1 MTIRT
6 LAKATVVSALLLA
19 PVSGAYAYS
28 IHVLNGVYTIKCENG
43 VTSTGSTLQVSHAE
57 AAYFC
62 RVRGSSMTT
71 GKSDAAP
78 KAQLAPKKQIAPG
91 R

>member
-1 MTIRT
+1 MTIKAI
-6 LAKATVVSALLLA
+6 AKAAIASVLLLA
-19 PVSGAYAYS
+19 PVTGAYAYS

-43 VTSTGSTLQVSHAE
+43 VTSTGTTLQVSHAQ

-62 RVRGSSMTT
+62 KVRGSSMTT
-71 GKSDAAP
+71 NKGDAAP
-78 KAQLAPKKQIAPG
+78 KAQAAPKKQIAPG

>member
-6 LAKATVVSALLLA
+6 LAKATVASALLLV

-43 VTSTGSTLQVSHAE
+43 VSSTGSTLQVSHAE

-71 GKSDAAP
+71 GKSGAAP
-78 KAQLAPKKQIAPG
+78 KAQLAPRKQIAPG

>member
-1 MTIRT
+1 MTIKT
-6 LAKATVVSALLLA
+6 IAKAAVAAVLLLA

-43 VTSTGSTLQVSHAE
+43 VTSTGTTLQVSHAQ

-62 RVRGSSMTT
+62 KVRGSSMTT
-71 GKSDAAP
+71 NKGDAAP
-78 KAQLAPKKQIAPG
+78 KAQAAPKKQIAPG

>member
-1 MTIRT
+1 MTIKT
-6 LAKATVVSALLLA
+6 IAKAAVAAVLLLA

-43 VTSTGSTLQVSHAE
+43 VTSTGTTLQVSHAQ

-62 RVRGSSMTT
+62 KVRGSSMTT
-71 GKSDAAP
+71 NKGDAAP
-78 KAQLAPKKQIAPG
+78 KAQAAPKKQIVPG

>member
-1 MTIRT
+1 MTIKT
-6 LAKATVVSALLLA
+6 IAKAAVAAVLLLA

-43 VTSTGSTLQVSHAE
+43 VTSTGTTLQVSHAQ

-62 RVRGSSMTT
+62 KVRGSSMTT
-71 GKSDAAP
+71 NKGDAAP
-78 KAQLAPKKQIAPG
+78 KAQAAPKKQIVPN